1 MTASHRAAVIIA
13 REAMTRTLTWHDLR
27 AILPGV
33 TDPTISKAIGLLIGD
48 GIIERTERMPIVRYG
63 WTGVPLSAE
72 YDKAIEEVDRGMR
85 VSTKL
90 TVAEKKAIRA
100 QRHRSSHDLARE
112 HGVTVGTIQRIW
124 GEEE

>member
-1 MTASHRAAVIIA
+1 MTASHRAAVIIV
-13 REAMTRTLTWHDLR
+13 REAMARTLTWHDLR

-48 GIIERTERMPIVRYG
+48 GILERTERMPIVRYG
-63 WTGVPLSAE
+63 WTGTPLSAE

-90 TVAEKKAIRA
+90 TVAEKKEIRA

>member
-13 REAMTRTLTWHDLR
+13 REAMTRTLAWHDLR

-33 TDPTISKAIGLLIGD
+33 TDPTISNALTLLIGD
-48 GIIERTERMPIVRYG
+48 GIIERTERMPMVRYG

-90 TVAEKKAIRA
+90 TFAEKEDIRA
-100 QRHRSSHDLARE
+100 QRHRSARDLARE
-112 HGVTVGTIQRIW
+112 YGVSHRIIQKIW
-124 GEEE
+124 WEDE

>member
-33 TDPTISKAIGLLIGD
+33 TDPTISKAITLLIGD
-48 GIIERTERMPIVRYG
+48 GIIERTERMPTVRYG
-63 WTGVPLSAE
+63 WTGAPLSAE

-90 TVAEKKAIRA
+90 TVAEKKEIRA
-100 QRHRSSHDLARE
+100 QRHRSSRDLARE
-112 HGVTVGTIQRIW
+112 HGVSVRIIQKIW
-124 GEEE
+124 WEDE

>member
-1 MTASHRAAVIIA
+1 MTASHRAAVIIV

-33 TDPTISKAIGLLIGD
+33 SDPTICKALSLLIGD

-63 WTGVPLSAE
+63 WTGAPLSAE

-90 TVAEKKAIRA
+90 TFAEKEEIRA
-100 QRHRSSHDLARE
+100 QRHRTSRDLARE
-112 HGVTVGTIQRIW
+112 YGVSHRIIQKIW
-124 GEEE
+124 WEDE